1 MPQQFTVNGQ
11 IWMSTMLPTRQ
22 STRLSLCAAFGLTLG
37 AALVSVPVP
46 AFADDENPAWDTKI
60 FRSILEGFG
69 LQRGG
74 NGIVYQE
81 RAPLVIPPTATLPP
95 PEVSGAAAT
104 NNPAWPNDPDVA
116 KQRTEARLERD
127 RRRTFASDVILKEQ
141 RVLSP
146 SELTPGGAP
155 SRNRAPVDDGGYPV
169 SAYGSGSQFD
179 DLGRS
184 RSSSLFSNIF
194 GGGKNETVRF
204 TGEPARSSLTDPPPG
219 YQTPSPNQPYGL
231 SSVTTAPKPF
241 NDMLTRHEA
250 R

>member
-1 MPQQFTVNGQ
+1 
-11 IWMSTMLPTRQ
+11 MLPTRQ
-22 STRLSLCAAFGLTLG
+22 STRFSLSAALGLTLG
-37 AALVSVPVP
+37 AALIAAPVP
-46 AFADDENPAWDTKI
+46 AFADEEPPAWDTKI

-69 LQRGG
+69 LQRDG

-116 KQRTEARLERD
+116 RQRTEAKLERD
-127 RRRTFASDVILKEQ
+127 RRRTYASEVIEKEQ

-146 SELTPGGAP
+146 SELTPGGAS
-155 SRNRAPVDDGGYPV
+155 SRNRTAVNDGYSV
-169 SAYGSGSQFD
+169 SPYGAGSQFD

-184 RSSSLFSNIF
+184 RNRSLFSNIF
-194 GGGKNETVRF
+194 GGSKNESERF
-204 TGEPARSSLTDPPPG
+204 TGEPARSALTDPPPG

-231 SSVTTAPKPF
+231 SSGTTAPKPV
-241 NDMLTRHEA
+241 NDAITRHEA